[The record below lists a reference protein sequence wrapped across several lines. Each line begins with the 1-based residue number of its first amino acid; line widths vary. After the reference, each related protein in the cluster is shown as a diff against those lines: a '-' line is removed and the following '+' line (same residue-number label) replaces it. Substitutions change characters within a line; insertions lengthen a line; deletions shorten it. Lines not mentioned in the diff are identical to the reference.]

1 MLFLIEMSCSL
12 RKGELDKSL
21 WGFIRISLPWRH
33 TLSHLKHFT
42 ISGITL
48 RFYFMLADT
57 DSGFKSMHSFILEL
71 DQ

>member
-1 MLFLIEMSCSL
+1 MGIHKNLTTLET
-12 RKGELDKSL
+12 
-21 WGFIRISLPWRH
+21 H
-33 TLSHLKHFT
+33 TNTLSHLKHFS